1 MTWTQ
6 NGIDYVCQKY
16 GDINECVI
24 SGGLVFDVVDIQ
36 GQTTTGLTGSTADIV
51 AMITFNLITQITM
64 TTPSRPSISDPFTKL
79 NNANG
84 GSVTPTD
91 AQELTSHDE
100 NSGDQWC
107 YAAPIPCEQH
117 TTQQLCEA
125 AACYWYNN
133 SCHSSPPVC
142 ENYTT
147 QAECEAEGCY
157 WYNNSCHSA
166 LPSCEIL
173 QTSEECSRY
182 NCYWYNNSCHSSPPP
197 VVCESYTTQ
206 AECEAA
212 GCYWYDSS
220 CHSTPQP
227 QPPEIPWAI
236 IGVGL
241 ACVTIAAIIIIKKR
255 R

>member
-64 TTPSRPSISDPFTKL
+64 TTPSRPLISNPFTKL
-79 NNANG
+79 NQANG
-84 GSVTPTD
+84 GTVTPQD
-91 AQELTSHDE
+91 AQELTNHDE

-107 YAAPIPCEQH
+107 YIAPVPCSSYTNQVE
-117 TTQQLCEA
+117 CEA
-125 AACYWYNN
+125 NNCYWYNN
-133 SCHSSPPVC
+133 SCHS
-142 ENYTT
+142 N
-147 QAECEAEGCY
+147 
-157 WYNNSCHSA
+157 

-173 QTSEECSRY
+173 QTPEECGGY

-197 VVCESYTTQ
+197 VVCENYTTQ

-212 GCYWYDSS
+212 ACYWYNNS

-227 QPPEIPWAI
+227 PPPPEIPWVI
-236 IGVGL
+236 IGLGI
-241 ACVTIAAIIIIKKR
+241 ACAAIGGIILLLKR